1 MQQLTIPPSTSNT
14 QTQKFSLNDF
24 FDESEISKK
33 SNISIFE
40 LTGDKN
46 DNGIVDFADFSNE
59 DEAKL
64 FTDKGLIG
72 KNWGYVRAY
81 IGKLLNKESC
91 KIKIPNHN
99 PEMKNAYYEITT
111 DQNGKVVSQVF
122 YAAKSLNGKP
132 YCEEK
137 TYSYDEQGNITSYKR
152 KLKTSP
158 YKEHEVNFKNKFH
171 KNGNLSTRTLVL
183 KPTSLSGEILYFD
196 EDGNL
201 TKYESNIAGANRSTD
216 YFGNVEYTHKEYSR
230 NDNGGYCVYSD
241 ERIGTNN
248 PKINKFEFKT
258 YYPQNGL
265 VTSFKGVNKQK

>member
-14 QTQKFSLNDF
+14 QTQIFSLNDF

-46 DNGIVDFADFSNE
+46 DNDIVDFADFSNE

-72 KNWGYVRAY
+72 KNWGYVRDY

-99 PEMKNAYYEITT
+99 PGVKNAYYEITT

-122 YAAKSLNGKP
+122 YVAESLDDKP
-132 YCEEK
+132 YHEEK

-171 KNGNLSTRTLVL
+171 KNGNLSTRTRVL
-183 KPTSLSGEILYFD
+183 TPTSISGEILYFD
-196 EDGNL
+196 EYGNL
-201 TKYESNIAGANRSTD
+201 TKCESNITGADRSTD
-216 YFGNVEYTHKEYSR
+216 YFGNKKYTHIEYSR
-230 NDNGGYCVYSD
+230 NDNGDYCVYSD

-248 PKINKFEFKT
+248 PKIIKFEFKT
-258 YYPQNGL
+258 YSPQNGL